1 MTDKQVVCVVS
12 GGNID
17 VVTVSAMINKGLT
30 RRGRIFCFSV
40 DLPDTPG
47 QLLNIA
53 QLLSDYKANVIK
65 LDHNQFMNFDRFS
78 HVQLQVTVETNGHDH
93 IRDIVTGL
101 NTIGYIVKQV
111 Y

>member
-1 MTDKQVVCVVS
+1 
-12 GGNID
+12 
-17 VVTVSAMINKGLT
+17 MINKGLT

-47 QLLNIA
+47 QLVNIA
-53 QLLSDYKANVIK
+53 QLLSEHKANVIK

-93 IRDIVTGL
+93 IREIVENL
-101 NTIGYIVKQV
+101 NYIGYTVKQV